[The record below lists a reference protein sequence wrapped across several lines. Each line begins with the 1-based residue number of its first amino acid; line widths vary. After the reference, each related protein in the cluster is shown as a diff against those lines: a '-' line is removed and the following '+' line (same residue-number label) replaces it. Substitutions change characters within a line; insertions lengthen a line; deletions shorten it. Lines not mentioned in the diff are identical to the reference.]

1 MNSFSLQTTKSDN
14 FQPTP
19 VATYPTPGP
28 YSYPPSSSSQP
39 SASPATAPAIATDEG
54 AWPALEKTNY

>member
-1 MNSFSLQTTKSDN
+1 MKSFSLQTTKSDN

-19 VATYPTPGP
+19 VATYPTPAP
-28 YSYPPSSSSQP
+28 YSYPPSSSFQP
-39 SASPATAPAIATDEG
+39 STSAATAPANAAVEG